1 MSRRS
6 DSRHSSPLSVR
17 SSAASVTEPSDRLL
31 RSECR
36 RQGGKHCGHVECQV
50 RSSLSRRSG
59 GHQHDHAAPSQTAT
73 PSSLSPTLST
83 VSSSITD
90 APAAVAA
97 VGSVGNLRG
106 YRNRRIVESAASG
119 SMTTT
124 STRTT
129 TTTTYT
135 TRQVVRSG
143 TSASGSVSNSG
154 FVGLRSRLSFS
165 NNNSNR
171 SSQEEEDEE
180 LQEEDVDQQLVASES
195 SSKIGSFRRMLSG
208 GFSSLLWSSNSNNSN
223 KRQTVEAEDERDID
237 EAQLSDADDLV
248 MEKGSIEARLGTKDN
263 LMPAFSDQLASAA
276 AEDAAGGVAMETR
289 ARRQSLIRRATHPL
303 LWLLGA
309 IYYFAKLTLNR
320 TANKLS
326 NTAKHTVA
334 IVTSG
339 IALLLNSA
347 RAASCR
353 LATGI
358 GQVGGGIRR
367 GFANAFAM
375 TVGSVASMLRYANRA
390 TVVATASTKSI
401 AGWVLQY
408 SASAVRTLV
417 LTTRERT
424 YRSFVLISPSRNRRF
439 SCLCFLVLL
448 LLLLLIVI
456 GILLWL
462 VPTSSGYYS
471 KLSPPVSRAAIRESV
486 SSASKSVAK
495 FSSQAWHVANSASNC
510 LLLWLR
516 DSFVAIATMAASL
529 VPTWPATNLSTESKI
544 PSSATPLPS
553 PTPASETG
561 AAASPGCCGG
571 VDLSALELQVSGLRT
586 AVADLQQQRLDAAAA
601 AAATTSAAAVDVA
614 SAETVQTLANQL
626 KQLELRF
633 ANTEASTEK
642 LSASFKLAVEQSAA
656 ARSADSTEALSG
668 SLSSKL
674 ASVTSQ
680 VDSIAQRL
688 SRQSDETAATADAA
702 AAASAA
708 AVAAVNQ
715 SESARRLELAS
726 LRADLSRLANQHRRY
741 FVTVWNRVQLLS
753 ESNAE
758 LFTRKDS
765 DFKQQQQQQKQ
776 LADIEELR
784 KSVLEFQTR
793 LNRLESVQAS
803 ISTGS
808 SSMSGLLDSKSARC
822 QSPADE
828 LADFALHTA
837 GGYVV
842 SIRCTKAYTVKRSY
856 FHLFGVPVFSY
867 SNGPNVALQPGLQL
881 GECWPFLGFPGHVI
895 VRLAAPARVSHVTI
909 DHVPRSLTYN
919 GSADSAP
926 KNFSIYGLVN
936 EQDSFQQAQL
946 LGDFSYDADKGP
958 SSQTFA
964 IPADSPH
971 RDRVYPAVEL
981 VIRSN
986 HGAEHTC
993 LYRFRVHGS
1002 LV

>member
-83 VSSSITD
+83 VSS
-90 APAAVAA
+90 
-97 VGSVGNLRG
+97 
-106 YRNRRIVESAASG
+106 
-119 SMTTT
+119 
-124 STRTT
+124 
-129 TTTTYT
+129 
-135 TRQVVRSG
+135 
-143 TSASGSVSNSG
+143 
-154 FVGLRSRLSFS
+154 
-165 NNNSNR
+165 

-408 SASAVRTLV
+408 SASAVRTLLSSRPPLV
-417 LTTRERT
+417 Q
-424 YRSFVLISPSRNRRF
+424 LILPK
-439 SCLCFLVLL
+439 LCQLL
-448 LLLLLIVI
+448 
-456 GILLWL
+456 
-462 VPTSSGYYS
+462 
-471 KLSPPVSRAAIRESV
+471 
-486 SSASKSVAK
+486 
-495 FSSQAWHVANSASNC
+495 
-510 LLLWLR
+510 
-516 DSFVAIATMAASL
+516 
-529 VPTWPATNLSTESKI
+529 
-544 PSSATPLPS
+544 
-553 PTPASETG
+553 
-561 AAASPGCCGG
+561 
-571 VDLSALELQVSGLRT
+571 
-586 AVADLQQQRLDAAAA
+586 
-601 AAATTSAAAVDVA
+601 
-614 SAETVQTLANQL
+614 
-626 KQLELRF
+626 
-633 ANTEASTEK
+633 
-642 LSASFKLAVEQSAA
+642 
-656 ARSADSTEALSG
+656 
-668 SLSSKL
+668 LSSKL

-741 FVTVWNRVQLLS
+741 FITVWN
-753 ESNAE
+753 
-758 LFTRKDS
+758 
-765 DFKQQQQQQKQ
+765 
-776 LADIEELR
+776 
-784 KSVLEFQTR
+784 
-793 LNRLESVQAS
+793 
-803 ISTGS
+803 
-808 SSMSGLLDSKSARC
+808 
-822 QSPADE
+822 PDE

>member
-83 VSSSITD
+83 VSS
-90 APAAVAA
+90 
-97 VGSVGNLRG
+97 
-106 YRNRRIVESAASG
+106 
-119 SMTTT
+119 
-124 STRTT
+124 
-129 TTTTYT
+129 
-135 TRQVVRSG
+135 
-143 TSASGSVSNSG
+143 
-154 FVGLRSRLSFS
+154 
-165 NNNSNR
+165 

-289 ARRQSLIRRATHPL
+289 ARRKSLIRRATHPL

-367 GFANAFAM
+367 GFANGFAM

-456 GILLWL
+456 GLLLWL

-471 KLSPPVSRAAIRESV
+471 KLSPP
-486 SSASKSVAK
+486 
-495 FSSQAWHVANSASNC
+495 
-510 LLLWLR
+510 
-516 DSFVAIATMAASL
+516 
-529 VPTWPATNLSTESKI
+529 
-544 PSSATPLPS
+544 
-553 PTPASETG
+553 
-561 AAASPGCCGG
+561 
-571 VDLSALELQVSGLRT
+571 
-586 AVADLQQQRLDAAAA
+586 
-601 AAATTSAAAVDVA
+601 
-614 SAETVQTLANQL
+614 
-626 KQLELRF
+626 
-633 ANTEASTEK
+633 
-642 LSASFKLAVEQSAA
+642 LAVEQSAA
-656 ARSADSTEALSG
+656 ARSADSTEALSA
-668 SLSSKL
+668 SVSSKL

-688 SRQSDETAATADAA
+688 SRQSDETAATVDAA

-741 FVTVWNRVQLLS
+741 FITVWNRVQLLS

-765 DFKQQQQQQKQ
+765 DFKQQQEQQKQ

-936 EQDSFQQAQL
+936 EQDSFQEAQL